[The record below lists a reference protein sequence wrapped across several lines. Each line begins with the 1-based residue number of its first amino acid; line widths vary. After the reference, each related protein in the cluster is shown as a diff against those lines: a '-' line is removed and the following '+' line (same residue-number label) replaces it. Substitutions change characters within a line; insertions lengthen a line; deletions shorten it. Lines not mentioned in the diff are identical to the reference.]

1 MQPWWQVQF
10 PTLQFSDI
18 GGASCDPMARPNWK
32 CLIYMAE
39 SSSTHYYSVCDRIKT
54 NKPSER
60 SFMQLEATRSIV
72 HGRNL
77 KRIAKL
83 KASAKG
89 ESQGQRQNALKVLM
103 SDESR
108 NSVNCS
114 RMLLMDHCNYNNSW
128 KWISCTMKSKT
139 FWTASLWSVVLGCM
153 EVDLLRYEIQNILDC

>member
-1 MQPWWQVQF
+1 
-10 PTLQFSDI
+10 
-18 GGASCDPMARPNWK
+18 
-32 CLIYMAE
+32 MAE
-39 SSSTHYYSVCDRIKT
+39 SSSTCYFSVCDCIKT

-89 ESQGQRQNALKVLM
+89 ESQGQPQNALKVLM

-108 NSVNCS
+108 NSVN
-114 RMLLMDHCNYNNSW
+114 
-128 KWISCTMKSKT
+128 
-139 FWTASLWSVVLGCM
+139 FVAGC
-153 EVDLLRYEIQNILDC
+153 C